1 MLTTRKSRL
10 LYNSTMMELIGMKSK
25 GWFSSCNPWKQI
37 ISFIRKS
44 NLNGRMLINS
54 LRVESNGI

>member
-1 MLTTRKSRL
+1 MLKTWKSRL
-10 LYNSTMMELIGMKSK
+10 LYNSRMIELIGMKSK

-44 NLNGRMLINS
+44 NLSGRILIS
-54 LRVESNGI
+54 PLRVECNGI